1 MKMKPSSRSET
12 APSTRVGLCTL
23 PHLPAHCTL
32 PCTRAPGP
40 HTADWGSF
48 SLSEAVSSRLQS
60 SNIFTVA
67 KRNVEG
73 QDMLYQSLKLTNG
86 IWVLAELRIQPGNPS
101 FTVRVPAPALPAP
114 GCLPPSSGQPFL
126 PSLLPRLGVSSDGV
140 RSSPARL
147 GPLGTW
153 HE

>member
-1 MKMKPSSRSET
+1 MQVGFCSPPPPSHPVHT
-12 APSTRVGLCTL
+12 APHQY
-23 PHLPAHCTL
+23 PQPPPIADQ
-32 PCTRAPGP
+32 GP
-40 HTADWGSF
+40 S

-101 FTVRVPAPALPAP
+101 FTVRVPAPALPP
-114 GCLPPSSGQPFL
+114 LGCLTPYSRQPLL
-126 PSLLPRLGVSSDGV
+126 PSLLLRPGVSSDGV
-140 RSSPARL
+140 CSSPV
-147 GPLGTW
+147 PLNLT
-153 HE
+153 